1 MSLLSRLFTT
11 LGLTRLRPGGE
22 VTEVG
27 GSPRRSAA
35 IFVLLALVA
44 GLVLSVA
51 AGATLALLLL
61 DRPPADD
68 SAEAGFARDMITHHA
83 QAVEMAEAV
92 LERTERPGVRQLA
105 EAIYNSQ
112 QAESKTM
119 NEMLLSKGA
128 SSVKDEPPQEDHG
141 PQAGHTSVDSQEA
154 AVSIVHSA
162 TLGAIVFLFG
172 LVTFVALVWLP
183 TSRNVGATSRD
194 TIGLFVPWIWALFGL
209 LVVAGAV
216 ELSLYAIRAS
226 GEPFSFGLLEQVL
239 FETRV
244 GHVWLMRLGLG
255 LLMAIAATW
264 AARQRRAAYWW
275 GAVGIGCILLITLT
289 QLSHAAAEGGFLP
302 FLADWIHLIAASLW
316 MGGLLGFPLV
326 LLGPLR
332 AMPPKQREKLRLR
345 AVRRFSRVATL
356 AVMALIVTGVYAI
369 LLHVPSVEGFLG
381 TAYGRALM
389 VKLGLA
395 VLLFAAGGVNLVLGG
410 RGPFE
415 RVVRLELI
423 LAVLIFVATGFLTT
437 LPPASVGLP

>member
-22 VTEVG
+22 GTEAG

-44 GLVLSVA
+44 GFVLSVA

-61 DRPPADD
+61 DGPPADD
-68 SAEAGFARDMITHHA
+68 SAEARFARDMITHHA
-83 QAVEMAEAV
+83 QAVEMAEDV
-92 LERTERPGVRQLA
+92 LERTERPEVRQLA

-112 QAESKTM
+112 QAEIEVM
-119 NEMLLSKGA
+119 NEMLLSKGT

-141 PQAGHTSVDSQEA
+141 PQAGHTSVDSQET

-226 GEPFSFGLLEQVL
+226 GESFRFGLLEQVL

-244 GHVWLMRLGLG
+244 GHVWLTRLGLG

-326 LLGPLR
+326 LFGPLR

-356 AVMALIVTGVYAI
+356 AVMALILTGVYAI

-381 TAYGRALM
+381 TAYGCALM

-410 RGPFE
+410 RSPFE

>member
-22 VTEVG
+22 ITEVG

-61 DRPPADD
+61 DRPPDDD

-83 QAVEMAEAV
+83 QAVKMAEAV
-92 LERTERPGVRQLA
+92 LERTDRPEVRQPA
-105 EAIYNSQ
+105 EAIYDSQ

-119 NEMLLSKGA
+119 NEMLLSKVA

-141 PQAGHTSVDSQEA
+141 PQAGHTSIDPQEA
-154 AVSIVHSA
+154 AVSIAHSA

-183 TSRNVGATSRD
+183 TSRNVGATSRG

-264 AARQRRAAYWW
+264 AAGQRRAAYWW

-302 FLADWIHLIAASLW
+302 FLADWIHLIASLW

-395 VLLFAAGGVNLVLGG
+395 VLLFAAGGVNLVLRGQ
-410 RGPFE
+410 GPFE

-437 LPPASVGLP
+437 LPPASVGSP